1 MTYPY
6 DPDLRDYVARL
17 LYDAL
22 PAFYKAEDERARM
35 RQPPDPAE
43 LEQFIRALA
52 APLAAVRQSIEE
64 LYADFF
70 INSANDWV
78 LPYLARMAGTSLVFP
93 DADSNR
99 RDVRGTV
106 AWRRRKGTPSML
118 QDLGGDLTGE
128 LVVTQEGWKRVQISQ
143 DLDILRL
150 ERITPLV
157 RAPSLAERHQGP
169 LGTLHMTVDA
179 RAITRTTGK
188 YHPKHIVH
196 WVHPTLMFPI
206 EGGTPADLRDPAT
219 DPDLRFA
226 FHPLGLELPLRVR
239 RTSAS
244 DPLATDRVPPMMFAG
259 DSRGLVRP
267 RRPLRCSHRRPQRR
281 SAGRHR
287 QPASARASRCR
298 GRNACRR
305 RCAQPAAARRAAL
318 FRSGLGG
325 GSCGAVPGGAQPA

>member
-1 MTYPY
+1 
-6 DPDLRDYVARL
+6 
-17 LYDAL
+17 
-22 PAFYKAEDERARM
+22 
-35 RQPPDPAE
+35 
-43 LEQFIRALA
+43 
-52 APLAAVRQSIEE
+52 
-64 LYADFF
+64 
-70 INSANDWV
+70 
-78 LPYLARMAGTSLVFP
+78 
-93 DADSNR
+93 
-99 RDVRGTV
+99 
-106 AWRRRKGTPSML
+106 ML

-244 DPLATDRVPPMMFAG
+244 DPLATDRVPPMSLPRTPRTGSPATAASMFA
-259 DSRGLVRP
+259 S
-267 RRPLRCSHRRPQRR
+267 
-281 SAGRHR
+281 
-287 QPASARASRCR
+287 PASAPLCRSAPPACIGSSIALPRSTCLPAPLRSACCSTTRGAFPVRSGWRFMRCR
-298 GRNACRR
+298 SRGRPTCLTLR
-305 RCAQPAAARRAAL
+305 
-318 FRSGLGG
+318 
-325 GSCGAVPGGAQPA
+325 